1 MAASPFARLL
11 EPKTATPGATVL
23 EIRQRQRST
32 GARAALTDCLVRL
45 PAAFRGESCES
56 APANATAAFAE
67 RKRGPSVVAGR
78 LVLVHNSTLAP
89 ACRCF
94 LLPWPSE
101 RDRLSSAGC

>member
-56 APANATAAFAE
+56 APANRDRCIR
-67 RKRGPSVVAGR
+67 RKEAWASVVAGR

-101 RDRLSSAGC
+101 RVRLSSAGC